1 MGFMLMRIKKKKEVP
16 LNSRTLPGNTTN
28 PMTKIISASSKTTRA
43 VRTTIKSTFV
53 TTPHGMD
60 TKHFAYPKPIPTRCD
75 STPRI
80 IAVRALVSDT
90 VVLLKFNLNLKKKEM
105 KPKRKEMKRK
115 ETSFT

>member
-1 MGFMLMRIKKKKEVP
+1 MIKKKKEVP

-28 PMTKIISASSKTTRA
+28 PMMTKKIISASSKTTRA

-60 TKHFAYPKPIPTRCD
+60 TKHFAYPKPIPTRYD
-75 STPRI
+75 STLRI

-105 KPKRKEMKRK
+105 KPKRKEKKRK
-115 ETSFT
+115 E

>member
-1 MGFMLMRIKKKKEVP
+1 MGKRKKKEVP

-43 VRTTIKSTFV
+43 VQTTIKSTFV

-60 TKHFAYPKPIPTRCD
+60 TKHFAYPKPIPMRCD

-90 VVLLKFNLNLKKKEM
+90 VVLLKFNLNLKKRNETENEK
-105 KPKRKEMKRK
+105 KRKEKKRNIIYLPI
-115 ETSFT
+115 T

>member
-1 MGFMLMRIKKKKEVP
+1 MLMMIKKKKKKKEVP

-28 PMTKIISASSKTTRA
+28 PMMTTKIISASSKTTRA
-43 VRTTIKSTFV
+43 VQTTIKSTFV

-75 STPRI
+75 STLRI

-90 VVLLKFNLNLKKKEM
+90 VVLLKFNLNFFKKRNETENEK
-105 KPKRKEMKRK
+105 KRNEK
-115 ETSFT
+115 